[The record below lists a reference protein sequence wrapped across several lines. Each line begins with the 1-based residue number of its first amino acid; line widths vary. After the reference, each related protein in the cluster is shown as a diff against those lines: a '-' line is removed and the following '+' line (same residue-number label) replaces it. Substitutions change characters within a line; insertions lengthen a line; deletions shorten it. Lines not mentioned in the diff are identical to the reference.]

1 MHTHTLVKRFAQVVV
16 SGSLI
21 SNTFLPAISKQVL
34 KISLYPTT
42 IRKRKTKLKVKNV
55 ITGTMFCLH
64 GYRLIKDMA
73 VSLSEV

>member
-34 KISLYPTT
+34 KISL
-42 IRKRKTKLKVKNV
+42 
-55 ITGTMFCLH
+55 
-64 GYRLIKDMA
+64 
-73 VSLSEV
+73 SLSHNNQKKKDKIKSEKCYHWNNVLSTWLQANQGYGSFTF